1 MNRRSPLRALA
12 ALAPHAPRT
21 VDAAIRAIARA
32 TYGRVGVTIDRE
44 DLRRLMPELSPGE
57 ADAVSRQAWLN
68 HVRFLT
74 LRPSRLR
81 DRRDFV
87 REALVDDGGLS
98 RISGPAVLALIHTG
112 PFFILEEALRRVP
125 APVAVLLMGDAPPGD
140 GNLTFHTSVG
150 DGHGMRAFLGRP
162 GHAQGRRLRRG
173 RRRRQSVVDAG
184 AVVRPHDP
192 LARCVRAL
200 ARRHTPMVRS
210 CCAGRA
216 AADAWCSAIRS
227 PRWRAT
233 RRAPRPSSAGW
244 RPTCAPIRRRS
255 CTTTSRPG
263 RRRFREPGRRVIGSR
278 LLDAAGEVAARAPR
292 VAYAAAGPLA
302 QPFRP
307 WGRAA
312 LDPEEVRSSSRS
324 SRRGRPAP
332 PRGSPGAITPVP
344 ACSGRP
350 GGEEAGRRSPR
361 CSSTTAASRAWTR
374 RGSSS
379 RSTSARG
386 S

>member
-150 DGHGMRAFLGRP
+150 DGHGMRAFSAGLATLKG
-162 GHAQGRRLRRG
+162 GGFVVVG
-173 RRRRQSVVDAG
+173 VDANPLSML
-184 AVVRPHDP
+184 VPWFDRTIP
-192 LARCVRAL
+192 LARGAFAL
-200 ARRHTPMVRS
+200 
-210 CCAGRA
+210 
-216 AADAWCSAIRS
+216 
-227 PRWRAT
+227 
-233 RRAPRPSSAGW
+233 
-244 RPTCAPIRRRS
+244 
-255 CTTTSRPG
+255 SR
-263 RRRFREPGRRVIGSR
+263 I
-278 LLDAAGEVAARAPR
+278 ARAPIVPLVLRWEGCGGR
-292 VAYAAAGPLA
+292 VVLGDPIAPLA
-302 QPFRP
+302 SDQAGAEALIG
-307 WGRAA
+307 WMEAYVRANPTA
-312 LDPEEVRSSSRS
+312 LVHHHV
-324 SRRGRPAP
+324 ATW
-332 PRGSPGAITPVP
+332 AAKVP
-344 ACSGRP
+344 ASQG
-350 GGEEAGRRSPR
+350 
-361 CSSTTAASRAWTR
+361 AA
-374 RGSSS
+374 
-379 RSTSARG
+379 
-386 S
+386 